1 LVANREFTISSSS
14 NSVKEIVIFIVIG
27 KKVLVTS
34 FSGTRVTIDL
44 SAVSAGIYIFK
55 VMEAGKIAT
64 KELVIRQVSNYF

>member
-1 LVANREFTISSSS
+1 LVAN
-14 NSVKEIVIFIVIG
+14 KEIVIFIVIR

-55 VMEAGKIAT
+55 VMEVGKIAT
-64 KELVIRQVSNYF
+64 KELVIRQVSNHL